1 MRTTLTLDDD
11 IAAMLG
17 SASRTT
23 GKTFEEVV
31 NSQLRRALFE
41 TKAAQ
46 KADAFIVQP
55 QKMGVLKPGFALDKI
70 SAALE
75 QADGP
80 RRR

>member
-11 IAAMLG
+11 IAAKL
-17 SASRTT
+17 SAVSRTT
-23 GKTFEEVV
+23 GKPFEEVV
-31 NSQLRRALFE
+31 NALLRRALFG

-55 QKMGVLKPGFALDKI
+55 QKMGVLKPGFTLDKI

-80 RRR
+80 LSR